1 MPDRRR
7 LFRAQHQDISIQA
20 DLGSG
25 KYVVRGTRDIRY
37 EVDLQKL
44 SCTCPDWEKREP
56 TDGCKHILAAKI
68 KEGNIESLP
77 SAKTTGGFQNT
88 SSSRNIPNWDRLAR
102 QTKKRDNW
110 TCQHCKKQGGQQGS
124 AELHAHHIEPRS
136 KGGKDTLNNLI
147 TVCHS
152 CHEDLHGHRIPSGSH
167 QNFSSPKPGTGT
179 QTSKPA
185 TNRDKLQPDTQN
197 HDPDEATQ
205 DSESPVN
212 LECNTCGSPIEFF
225 QSTTDV
231 CDNCL
236 AEAAPNTQTDK
247 SPNQGLSTSQSKSQN
262 DFPTQVDKSPE
273 EETNISYNKVSGI
286 LLIMSGV
293 SALYG
298 LISFSNSDY
307 FFSMSCILIS
317 VYTLPVGLQALIK
330 QSVLTRH
337 TTLPTKYRKKSVI
350 LTGIGV
356 FLVLPSGI
364 GVISHIF
371 GGDIHSPSGLVV
383 LVCIGVLLL
392 ITRQVLIYSKL

>member
-1 MPDRRR
+1 MPDKRR

-25 KYVVRGTRDIRY
+25 KYAVRGTRNITY
-37 EVDLQKL
+37 EVDLQIP

-56 TDGCKHILAAKI
+56 TDGCKHILAVKI
-68 KEGNIESLP
+68 KEGSIKSLS
-77 SAKTTGGFQNT
+77 SAKTAGGSQGAFSN
-88 SSSRNIPNWDRLAR
+88 RNIPNWDRLAR

-110 TCQHCKKQGGQQGS
+110 TCQHCNKQGGHLGS

-152 CHEDLHGHRIPSGSH
+152 CHEDLHDHRIPSGSH
-167 QNFSSPKPGTGT
+167 QNFSSPNPGTGT

-185 TNRDKLQPDTQN
+185 TNGDKLQPDTQN

-205 DSESPVN
+205 DSESPVDF
-212 LECNTCGSPIEFF
+212 ECNTCGSPIEFF
-225 QSTTDV
+225 QSTTVV

-262 DFPTQVDKSPE
+262 DFPNQVDNSLE

-298 LISFSNSDY
+298 LISFSDSGY
-307 FFSMSCILIS
+307 FFSMSYILIS

-337 TTLPTKYRKKSVI
+337 TTLPTEYRKKSVI

-356 FLVLPSGI
+356 LLVFPSGF

-383 LVCIGVLLL
+383 LGCIGVLLL
-392 ITRQVLIYSKL
+392 ITRQVLIYSKS